1 MKSTVKLLFIFCL
14 ILHFSVKFESYS
26 SKNYSGK
33 VKNLEKSA
41 LLNDVTGPQQRHLRM
56 YSIILTS
63 QLFKMLQQN
72 GTLSVW
78 KFQPP
83 PLYHGGGL
91 SLHVSL
97 SVNWSDIIQICEK
110 IKN

>member
-1 MKSTVKLLFIFCL
+1 MKSTVKLLFIYLSYFTFFCQVRKL
-14 ILHFSVKFESYS
+14 LFQKLQWKS
-26 SKNYSGK
+26 
-33 VKNLEKSA
+33 EKSA
-41 LLNDVTGPQQRHLRM
+41 LLNDVTCPQQRHLRM

-97 SVNWSDIIQICEK
+97 SVN
-110 IKN
+110 

>member
-1 MKSTVKLLFIFCL
+1 MKSTVKLLFIFL
-14 ILHFSVKFESYS
+14 SYFTFFCQVRKLLF
-26 SKNYSGK
+26 KNYSGI